1 LAKTSQLAIDQC
13 VAELRA
19 ACRRSIDPRALEML
33 IDRLRPRFEDV
44 LDHPEGPLR
53 WTDHGQR
60 MRDNARHL
68 GALADFFAHQ
78 SEAAIVGIGELLQAF
93 SLVEAACTVGA
104 ERSTHR

>member
-1 LAKTSQLAIDQC
+1 MSELAIDQC

-19 ACRRSIDPRALEML
+19 ACRRPIDARALEML
-33 IDRLRPRFEDV
+33 VDHLRPSFAEV
-44 LDHPEGPLR
+44 LDHPDGPPR
-53 WTDHGQR
+53 WAGHGQR

-78 SEAAIVGIGELLQAF
+78 ADALVVGTGELLQAF

-104 ERSTHR
+104 ERSTPR